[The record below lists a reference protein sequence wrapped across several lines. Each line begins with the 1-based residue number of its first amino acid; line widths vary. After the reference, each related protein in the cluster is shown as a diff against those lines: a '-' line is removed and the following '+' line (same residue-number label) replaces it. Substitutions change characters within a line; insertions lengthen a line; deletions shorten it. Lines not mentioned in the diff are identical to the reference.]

1 MPKKR
6 TLLFIVLFSLL
17 YITAA
22 SALPGKYL
30 ASRLRVP
37 FHYPSCEWAQKIAPE
52 NRQWF
57 QTRQQ
62 AIQARHRP
70 CKVCAP

>member
-1 MPKKR
+1 MPKKK
-6 TLLFIVLFSLL
+6 TLLLAILFS
-17 YITAA
+17 IICIAAA

-30 ASRLRVP
+30 ASRLRAP
-37 FHYPSCEWAQKIAPE
+37 FHYPSCERAQKIAPE

-62 AIQARHRP
+62 AINAGHRP
-70 CKVCAP
+70 CKVCNP

>member
-1 MPKKR
+1 MWTKK
-6 TLLFIVLFSLL
+6 TFLLVILFSILFIA
-17 YITAA
+17 AA

-62 AIQARHRP
+62 AISAGHRP
-70 CKVCAP
+70 CKVCNP